1 MAGRGVSTAA
11 RGGAALMVPV
21 VVKGGSGGARKE
33 VTDLG
38 ASAVAREGG
47 VAFDFRSVGAEW

>member
-1 MAGRGVSTAA
+1 MAPA
-11 RGGAALMVPV
+11 V
-21 VVKGGSGGARKE
+21 VQGGSGGARKE